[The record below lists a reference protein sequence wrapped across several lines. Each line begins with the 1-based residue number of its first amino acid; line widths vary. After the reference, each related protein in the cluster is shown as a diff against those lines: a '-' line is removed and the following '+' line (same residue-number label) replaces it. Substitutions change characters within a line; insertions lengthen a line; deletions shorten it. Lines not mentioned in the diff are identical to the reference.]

1 MLPEPIQRWRLVLA
15 RGVDAPPLSQR
26 ETTAAWEA
34 AVRSSEL
41 PFVPVS
47 LPAAGADDA
56 ADDVPAEAL
65 RPRLAFGAAL
75 ATGMAA
81 DAELLDILLA
91 QRLPRWRVREALES
105 VIPDGWRLIDLEDV
119 WLGGPSIAGLVAG
132 ADYRVTVE
140 TEAPSSTLAD
150 ACRALLAAGSLPRE
164 REKGGGTVTYDLRP
178 LLLDAAVV
186 EPGPPAVLGIRTR
199 IHPSLGSGRPEE
211 VTSALADALGQP
223 VRATSMVRVRLLL
236 ADEVEPSAAR
246 D

>member
-1 MLPEPIQRWRLVLA
+1 MLPESIQRWRLVLA
-15 RGVDAPPLSQR
+15 RDVDAPPLSQR

-34 AVRSSEL
+34 AVRSSGL

-47 LPAAGADDA
+47 LPAADQGDAGGGGAE
-56 ADDVPAEAL
+56 PL

-81 DAELLDILLA
+81 DAELLDVLLA
-91 QRLPRWRVREALES
+91 QRLPRWHVREALEA

-140 TEAPSSTLAD
+140 TEAPPAALAD
-150 ACRALLAAGSLPRE
+150 ACRTLLTAGSLPRD
-164 REKGGGTVTYDLRP
+164 REKGGAIVTYDLRP
-178 LLLDAAVV
+178 LLLDVAVV
-186 EPGPPAVLGIRTR
+186 DPGPPTVIGIRTR

-211 VTSALADALGQP
+211 VVAALADALAQP
-223 VRATSMVRVRLLL
+223 VRATSTVRVRLLL
-236 ADEVEPSAAR
+236 ADEVEPSAAH